1 MDRLTATLLGAAAAV
16 GVGPAL
22 LASAA
27 QANPVP
33 VAATYSELLAPI
45 PNAVERLQLANAAD
59 AAAQPQLIEAQ
70 YNQYQD
76 HHHHHQQRH
85 NRRWYYQHGYVWLN
99 GSWMLRPPPHHHH
112 HHHQM

>member
-27 QANPVP
+27 QASPVP
-33 VAATYSELLAPI
+33 VAASYSELLAPI
-45 PNAVERLQLANAAD
+45 PNAVERLQLADAAD
-59 AAAQPQLIEAQ
+59 AAHPQLIEAQ
-70 YNQYQD
+70 YNAHNHD
-76 HHHHHQQRH
+76 HHHHH
-85 NRRWYYQHGYVWLN
+85 NRRWYMRHGYVWLN
-99 GSWMLRPPPHHHH
+99 GGWTLRPPSRTNHHHH